1 MNMLSS
7 GAKNKYIKVNYF
19 LNDQES
25 TLSFLSS
32 KSVGD
37 LKKIIELSLN
47 ININKY
53 DIFYRSNK
61 IDDGNDNL
69 PIQVILGKDIHPILF
84 IKLKIVTDNKR
95 TKASNFNVLL
105 LIIIN

>member
-1 MNMLSS
+1 MLSS

-37 LKKIIELSLN
+37 
-47 ININKY
+47 
-53 DIFYRSNK
+53 
-61 IDDGNDNL
+61 
-69 PIQVILGKDIHPILF
+69 
-84 IKLKIVTDNKR
+84 
-95 TKASNFNVLL
+95 
-105 LIIIN
+105 